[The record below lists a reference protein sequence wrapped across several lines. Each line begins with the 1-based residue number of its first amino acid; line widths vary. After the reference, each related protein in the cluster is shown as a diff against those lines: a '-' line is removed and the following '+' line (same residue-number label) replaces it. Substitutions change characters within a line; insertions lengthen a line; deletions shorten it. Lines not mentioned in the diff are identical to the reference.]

1 MLQQIRANVHETNG
15 KRNKDRQFQQRFK
28 RYKEES
34 EESDMTWRLK
44 KKQISV
50 ADCRWLRRETIKS
63 YNVREGKRKK
73 GLKMKSATKH
83 IIMKLLKC

>member
-1 MLQQIRANVHETNG
+1 MATE
-15 KRNKDRQFQQRFK
+15 
-28 RYKEES
+28 
-34 EESDMTWRLK
+34 

-63 YNVREGKRKK
+63 YSVRERKRKK